1 MSEALAQLVV
11 VMDRL
16 RSPGGCPWDAEQSH
30 RSLVTYLVEESYEL
44 IEAIESDD
52 REAMLE
58 ELGDLLLQVV
68 FHARIAEEHS
78 DQPFSI
84 DDVAR
89 AITTKLVTRHDHVF
103 GSRSAETAEEVER
116 DWEKLKAAE
125 KGRSSAMEGVPLAQ
139 PALALAQKMM
149 HRATRHHV
157 DVESSSPVELPTTL
171 DEAGVGDLLFA
182 VASLANRSGIDAEA
196 ALRGAARRFAEAVRA
211 AEAADKV

>member
-1 MSEALAQLVV
+1 MSEALAHLVA

-30 RSLVTYLVEESYEL
+30 RSLVTYLIEESYEL
-44 IEAIESDD
+44 IEAIEGED
-52 REAMLE
+52 RDAILE

-68 FHARIAEEHS
+68 FHARIAEEHPAS
-78 DQPFSI
+78 PFSI

-89 AITTKLVTRHDHVF
+89 AITSKLISRHDHVF
-103 GSRSAETAEEVER
+103 GTRTAESAEEVER

-149 HRATRHHV
+149 HRASRHHV
-157 DVESSSPVELPTTL
+157 DTEISPPVDLPATL
-171 DEAGVGDLLFA
+171 DEKGIGDLLFGIA
-182 VASLANRSGIDAEA
+182 ALASRSGVDAEA
-196 ALRGAARRFAEAVRA
+196 ALRGAARRFAEAVRS